1 MMAGNSGSLAQ
12 RIRAALRRG
21 SRKSAHDKRHPVRNS
36 YEYEEIK
43 HEAVEALDALYA
55 RIVSDIKDDIADID
69 TTVGD
74 IAEPM
79 ADKLAKGAVADVFEA
94 AAEELKKEIRE
105 ARESDD
111 ARQDPEKDR
120 S

>member
-111 ARQDPEKDR
+111 ARQNTEKDR